1 MSEQPLRRQSPDS
14 YRPAMA
20 PKALKMIQGGK
31 AMNEQQALGS
41 QVRKSPVSNRIGSV
55 FIPVK
60 DIEESRSWYCRL
72 LGLNE
77 NECEIMNGHLCPLPM
92 EGTGVIL
99 DTMPMWGGRQP
110 SGAPAIE
117 TPAFMFLTDDL
128 VRSYEYIKE
137 LGVELVTA
145 IEYDHWFVVKDPS
158 GNKIM
163 ICRG

>member
-14 YRPAMA
+14 YKPDMA
-20 PKALKMIQGGK
+20 PRALKMILGGK
-31 AMNEQQALGS
+31 PMNDQPALDNQVGS
-41 QVRKSPVSNRIGSV
+41 SPVKNQIGSV

-72 LGLNE
+72 LGLNVSD
-77 NECEIMNGHLCPLPM
+77 CEIMNGHLCPLPM
-92 EGTGVIL
+92 DGTGVIL
-99 DTMPMWGGRQP
+99 DTMPMWGGKQP
-110 SGAPAIE
+110 NGAPAIE

-128 VRSYEYIKE
+128 ARSYEYMTE

-145 IEYDHWFVVKDPS
+145 IEFDHWFVVKDPS